1 MPQSS
6 GAYGE
11 ADATEQKNE
20 SKGQPHN
27 TASTDTTLN
36 ARAKSPKTQGPKKW
50 TYVLVAVI
58 AIIAIIIGV
67 TAFRNHSESKNANGT
82 SAKADT
88 VTVGLKLS
96 PVSLDIRQQSG
107 AALEQILDGN
117 VYEGLVSRDSNNKV
131 QPSIAKSW
139 DISKDGKTYTFHLND
154 KMNFSNGHKLDSA
167 DVVWSINQ
175 LIEKQYL
182 DSDAIESVSKVE
194 AVDADTVKMT
204 LSEPDSNLLWNL
216 TGRPGL
222 VFDKDAKYDAKTQAV
237 GSGPYTVESFDPG
250 RRCSRPMRS
259 TGAPR
264 TRRRPT
270 RW

>member
-1 MPQSS
+1 MSQSS
-6 GAYGE
+6 GAHGE
-11 ADATEQKNE
+11 AGATEQKNE

-50 TYVLVAVI
+50 AYVLVAVI
-58 AIIAIIIGV
+58 AVVAIIIGV

-194 AVDADTVKMT
+194 AADAD
-204 LSEPDSNLLWNL
+204 LSLIHI
-216 TGRPGL
+216 
-222 VFDKDAKYDAKTQAV
+222 
-237 GSGPYTVESFDPG
+237 
-250 RRCSRPMRS
+250 
-259 TGAPR
+259 
-264 TRRRPT
+264 
-270 RW
+270 